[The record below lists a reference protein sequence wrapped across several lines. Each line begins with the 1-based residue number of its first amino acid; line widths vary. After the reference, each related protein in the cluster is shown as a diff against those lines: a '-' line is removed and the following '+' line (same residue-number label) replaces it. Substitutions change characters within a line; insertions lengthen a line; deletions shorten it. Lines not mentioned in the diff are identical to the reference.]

1 MPKDEKMVELMST
14 IEETRKSYEEARRNY
29 TVARKYRRQ
38 TKILQ
43 IINVALQLITTL
55 IIVIKFKL

>member
-1 MPKDEKMVELMST
+1 MEEKKKVDTEST
-14 IEETRKSYEEARRNY
+14 LEETRKSYEDARRNY
-29 TVARKYRRQ
+29 ALARKYRRQ